1 MENSVRK
8 REWVKTAA
16 IIFLAVL
23 LVLTFF
29 SKTIM
34 NASLPEVAAQQAASG
49 AINARI
55 RGSGTVEASEVYNV
69 TIKQTRKVASVL
81 VKTGQ
86 EINVGDTMF
95 VLEAEDSDELKQA
108 ETDLET
114 LQQNYD
120 KSLIEAGNTAS
131 QENYDLQK
139 AKEAYNEALAIYNQ
153 YSSVSATQ
161 LATQKAAADA
171 KLKELQTA
179 KTTIDNQLTKLK
191 AEKEYTDAQ
200 ATVTEHEATVKSLET
215 EKETLLAS
223 ADIPNPSAR
232 NAKAIQDEINNIKG
246 LNEYIK
252 NITLYESTFTTFSSL
267 CNDDKSIMEECRLH
281 KESML
286 ARIRSGGSS
295 KPSTSKGDNED
306 YSLYAYS
313 EIDEDQQVQN
323 YWDAYDALFP
333 FYYGGTT
340 KEHKKIS
347 TGLVDLQNN
356 LKVATI
362 NDKIDEANHAMSTA
376 QTIVGNY
383 ERSIDDLTK
392 QSDSLDA
399 QINDQQAAVDKLSSA
414 ASAAETVKS
423 TKQALEDLVFKQ
435 NLGDSSSVDMEASK
449 KAIER
454 KQAEVDKLRENAD
467 ELEVKSSVSGTIA
480 SINASA
486 GKSIGGEEQPLATIN
501 VTDRGFTVKIDVTN
515 DQAKKVKTG
524 DTAELVNFWGGD
536 AVATLDQ
543 ITSSQTAGNRTL
555 VFTLT
560 GDIQAGQN
568 VTLSIGQKSANY
580 DALIPLSGLRED
592 SNGKF
597 VYVLESKSSPLGSR
611 YIATRVTVQEL
622 ARDDKSAAVS
632 GISSGDFIITTSN
645 KPVEAGKQVRLAD
658 NG

>member
-120 KSLIEAGNTAS
+120 KSLIEAGNTAA
-131 QENYDLQK
+131 QENYDVQK
-139 AKEAYNEALAIYNQ
+139 ARDAYNEALAIYRQ
-153 YSSVSATQ
+153 YSTMDASQ

-191 AEKEYTDAQ
+191 ADEKYTAAKATITEQEATIKTLEAEKE
-200 ATVTEHEATVKSLET
+200 KLLET
-215 EKETLLAS
+215 LPAS
-223 ADIPNPSAR
+223 YKDCR
-232 NAKAIQDEINNIKG
+232 NASQYQTLINDT
-246 LNEYIK
+246 LNDANYIR
-252 NITLYESTFTTFSSL
+252 NLARYEKKFATFSSL
-267 CNDDKSIMEECRLH
+267 CDNDYAIMKECYENI
-281 KESML
+281 ESMRRRIEGGTVKTPVDEGGNPIYALTTDETAEIYKEAFKAL
-286 ARIRSGGSS
+286 A
-295 KPSTSKGDNED
+295 
-306 YSLYAYS
+306 
-313 EIDEDQQVQN
+313 
-323 YWDAYDALFP
+323 P
-333 FYYGGTT
+333 FYYGYPKDPADGLLNWQDQL
-340 KEHKKIS
+340 KI
-347 TGLVDLQNN
+347 
-356 LKVATI
+356 ATV
-362 NDKIDEANHAMSTA
+362 NDKIADANDAINNPTNGA
-376 QTIVGNY
+376 KTIVGNY

-435 NLGDSSSVDMEASK
+435 NLGDSSSIDLEAAK
-449 KAIER
+449 KSIKK

-480 SINASA
+480 SIDASA

-543 ITSSQTAGNRTL
+543 ITSSKTAGNRTL

>member
-120 KSLIEAGNTAS
+120 KSLIEAGNTAA
-131 QENYDLQK
+131 QENYDVQK
-139 AKEAYNEALAIYNQ
+139 AREAYNEALAVYNQ
-153 YSSVSATQ
+153 YTNVNAAQLTAAITAAENELTNLTAQSKAISEELKQLQTDKETIDADVTAQEAKVKEMEAAEDKYAELKTATDDYDADIVVYGKYYSKLLELTAEPTSSVTYDNKHVITVVSIASQ
-161 LATQKAAADA
+161 PIAAGYCQKD
-171 KLKELQTA
+171 T
-179 KTTIDNQLTKLK
+179 
-191 AEKEYTDAQ
+191 
-200 ATVTEHEATVKSLET
+200 
-215 EKETLLAS
+215 
-223 ADIPNPSAR
+223 
-232 NAKAIQDEINNIKG
+232 
-246 LNEYIK
+246 
-252 NITLYESTFTTFSSL
+252 
-267 CNDDKSIMEECRLH
+267 M
-281 KESML
+281 
-286 ARIRSGGSS
+286 
-295 KPSTSKGDNED
+295 
-306 YSLYAYS
+306 LYAYLV
-313 EIDEDQQVQN
+313 EKGQTEMANDAGIIATAYKTITEDLSKLATLCTEYSRLSVVYN
-323 YWDAYDALFP
+323 PTALSNAR
-333 FYYGGTT
+333 T
-340 KEHKKIS
+340 ELS
-347 TGLVDLQNN
+347 N
-356 LKVATI
+356 LKNNA
-362 NDKIDEANHAMSTA
+362 EHCANLVKSCT
-376 QTIVGNY
+376 
-383 ERSIDDLTK
+383 ER
-392 QSDSLDA
+392 
-399 QINDQQAAVDKLSSA
+399 
-414 ASAAETVKS
+414 ASAAETAVSNKQTEIDKLTKASSAADTVKS

>member
-120 KSLIEAGNTAS
+120 KSLIEAGNTAA
-131 QENYDLQK
+131 QENYDVQK
-139 AKEAYNEALAIYNQ
+139 AREAYNEALAVYNQ
-153 YSSVSATQ
+153 YTNVNAAQLTAAITAAENELTNLTAQSKAISEELKQLQTDKETIDADVTAQEAKVKEMEAAEDKYAELKTATDDYDADIVVYGKYYSKLLELTAEPTSSVTYDNKHVITVVSIASQ
-161 LATQKAAADA
+161 PIAAGYCQKD
-171 KLKELQTA
+171 T
-179 KTTIDNQLTKLK
+179 
-191 AEKEYTDAQ
+191 
-200 ATVTEHEATVKSLET
+200 
-215 EKETLLAS
+215 
-223 ADIPNPSAR
+223 
-232 NAKAIQDEINNIKG
+232 
-246 LNEYIK
+246 
-252 NITLYESTFTTFSSL
+252 
-267 CNDDKSIMEECRLH
+267 M
-281 KESML
+281 
-286 ARIRSGGSS
+286 
-295 KPSTSKGDNED
+295 
-306 YSLYAYS
+306 LYAYLVEKGQT
-313 EIDEDQQVQN
+313 EIANDAGIIATAYKTITEDLSKLATLCTEYSRLSVVYN
-323 YWDAYDALFP
+323 PTALSNAR
-333 FYYGGTT
+333 T
-340 KEHKKIS
+340 ELS
-347 TGLVDLQNN
+347 N
-356 LKVATI
+356 LKNNA
-362 NDKIDEANHAMSTA
+362 DHCANLVKSCT
-376 QTIVGNY
+376 
-383 ERSIDDLTK
+383 ER
-392 QSDSLDA
+392 
-399 QINDQQAAVDKLSSA
+399 
-414 ASAAETVKS
+414 ASAAETAVSNKQTEIDKLTKASSAADTVKS

>member
-120 KSLIEAGNTAS
+120 KSLIEAGNTAA
-131 QENYDLQK
+131 QENYDVQK
-139 AKEAYNEALAIYNQ
+139 AREAYNEALAVYNQ
-153 YSSVSATQ
+153 YTNVNAAQLTAAITAAENELTNLTAQSKAISEELKQLQTDKETIDADVTAQEAKVKEMEAAEDKYAELKTATDDYDADIVVYGKYYSKLLELTAEPTSSVTYDNKHVITVVSIASQ
-161 LATQKAAADA
+161 PIAAGYCQKD
-171 KLKELQTA
+171 T
-179 KTTIDNQLTKLK
+179 
-191 AEKEYTDAQ
+191 
-200 ATVTEHEATVKSLET
+200 
-215 EKETLLAS
+215 
-223 ADIPNPSAR
+223 
-232 NAKAIQDEINNIKG
+232 
-246 LNEYIK
+246 
-252 NITLYESTFTTFSSL
+252 
-267 CNDDKSIMEECRLH
+267 M
-281 KESML
+281 
-286 ARIRSGGSS
+286 
-295 KPSTSKGDNED
+295 
-306 YSLYAYS
+306 LYAYLV
-313 EIDEDQQVQN
+313 EKGQTEMANDAGIIATAYKTITEDLSKLATLCTEYSRLSVVYN
-323 YWDAYDALFP
+323 PTALSNAR
-333 FYYGGTT
+333 T
-340 KEHKKIS
+340 ELS
-347 TGLVDLQNN
+347 N
-356 LKVATI
+356 LKNNA
-362 NDKIDEANHAMSTA
+362 DHCANLVKSCT
-376 QTIVGNY
+376 
-383 ERSIDDLTK
+383 ER
-392 QSDSLDA
+392 
-399 QINDQQAAVDKLSSA
+399 
-414 ASAAETVKS
+414 ASAAETAVSNKQTEIDKLTKASSAADTVKS

-454 KQAEVDKLRENAD
+454 KQEEVAKLREKAD

-632 GISSGDFIITTSN
+632 GISAGDFIITTSN

>member
-120 KSLIEAGNTAS
+120 KSLIEAGNTAA
-131 QENYDLQK
+131 QENYDVQK
-139 AKEAYNEALAIYNQ
+139 AREAYNEALAVYNQ
-153 YSSVSATQ
+153 YTNVNAAQLTAAITAAENELTNLTAQSKAISEELKQLQTDKETIDADVTAQEAKVKEMEAAEDKYAELKTATDDYDADIVVYGKYYSKLLELTAEPTSSVTYDNKHVITVVSIASQ
-161 LATQKAAADA
+161 PIAAGYCQKD
-171 KLKELQTA
+171 T
-179 KTTIDNQLTKLK
+179 
-191 AEKEYTDAQ
+191 
-200 ATVTEHEATVKSLET
+200 
-215 EKETLLAS
+215 
-223 ADIPNPSAR
+223 
-232 NAKAIQDEINNIKG
+232 
-246 LNEYIK
+246 
-252 NITLYESTFTTFSSL
+252 
-267 CNDDKSIMEECRLH
+267 M
-281 KESML
+281 
-286 ARIRSGGSS
+286 
-295 KPSTSKGDNED
+295 
-306 YSLYAYS
+306 LYAYLV
-313 EIDEDQQVQN
+313 EKGQTEMANDAGIIATAYKTITEDLSKLATLCTEYSRLSVVYN
-323 YWDAYDALFP
+323 PTALSNAR
-333 FYYGGTT
+333 T
-340 KEHKKIS
+340 ELS
-347 TGLVDLQNN
+347 N
-356 LKVATI
+356 LKNNA
-362 NDKIDEANHAMSTA
+362 EHCANLVKSCT
-376 QTIVGNY
+376 
-383 ERSIDDLTK
+383 ER
-392 QSDSLDA
+392 
-399 QINDQQAAVDKLSSA
+399 
-414 ASAAETVKS
+414 ASAAETAVSNKQTEIDKLTKASSAADTVKS

-435 NLGDSSSVDMEASK
+435 NLGDSSSIDMEASK

-645 KPVEAGKQVRLAD
+645 KPIEAGKQVRLAD

>member
-120 KSLIEAGNTAS
+120 KSLIEAGNTAA
-131 QENYDLQK
+131 QENYDVQK
-139 AKEAYNEALAIYNQ
+139 AREAYNEALAVYNQ
-153 YSSVSATQ
+153 YTNVNAAQLTAAIIAAENELTNLTAQSKAISEELKQLQTDKETIDADVTAQEAKVKEMEAAEDKYAELKTATDDYDADIVVYGKYYSKLLELTAEPTSSVTYDNKHVITVVSIASQ
-161 LATQKAAADA
+161 PIAAGYCQKD
-171 KLKELQTA
+171 T
-179 KTTIDNQLTKLK
+179 
-191 AEKEYTDAQ
+191 
-200 ATVTEHEATVKSLET
+200 
-215 EKETLLAS
+215 
-223 ADIPNPSAR
+223 
-232 NAKAIQDEINNIKG
+232 
-246 LNEYIK
+246 
-252 NITLYESTFTTFSSL
+252 
-267 CNDDKSIMEECRLH
+267 M
-281 KESML
+281 
-286 ARIRSGGSS
+286 
-295 KPSTSKGDNED
+295 
-306 YSLYAYS
+306 LYAYLV
-313 EIDEDQQVQN
+313 EKGQTEMANDAGIIATAYKTITEDLSKLATLCTEYSRLSVVYN
-323 YWDAYDALFP
+323 PTALSNAR
-333 FYYGGTT
+333 T
-340 KEHKKIS
+340 ELS
-347 TGLVDLQNN
+347 N
-356 LKVATI
+356 LKNNA
-362 NDKIDEANHAMSTA
+362 DHCANLVKSCT
-376 QTIVGNY
+376 
-383 ERSIDDLTK
+383 ER
-392 QSDSLDA
+392 
-399 QINDQQAAVDKLSSA
+399 
-414 ASAAETVKS
+414 ASAAETAVSNKQTEIDKLTKASSAADTVKS

>member
-120 KSLIEAGNTAS
+120 KSLIEAGNTAA
-131 QENYDLQK
+131 QENYDVQK
-139 AKEAYNEALAIYNQ
+139 AREAYNEALAVYNQ
-153 YSSVSATQ
+153 YTNVNAAQLTAAITAAENELTNLTAQSKAISEELKQLQTDKETIDADVTAQEAKVKEMEAAEDKYAELKTATDDYDADIVVYGKYYSKLLELTAEPTSSVTYDNKHVITVVSIASQ
-161 LATQKAAADA
+161 PIAAGYCQKD
-171 KLKELQTA
+171 T
-179 KTTIDNQLTKLK
+179 
-191 AEKEYTDAQ
+191 
-200 ATVTEHEATVKSLET
+200 
-215 EKETLLAS
+215 
-223 ADIPNPSAR
+223 
-232 NAKAIQDEINNIKG
+232 
-246 LNEYIK
+246 
-252 NITLYESTFTTFSSL
+252 
-267 CNDDKSIMEECRLH
+267 M
-281 KESML
+281 
-286 ARIRSGGSS
+286 
-295 KPSTSKGDNED
+295 
-306 YSLYAYS
+306 LYAYLV
-313 EIDEDQQVQN
+313 EKGQTEMANDAGIIATAYKTITEDLSKLATLCTEYSRLSVVYN
-323 YWDAYDALFP
+323 PTALSNAR
-333 FYYGGTT
+333 T
-340 KEHKKIS
+340 ELS
-347 TGLVDLQNN
+347 N
-356 LKVATI
+356 LKNNA
-362 NDKIDEANHAMSTA
+362 DHCANLVKSCT
-376 QTIVGNY
+376 
-383 ERSIDDLTK
+383 ER
-392 QSDSLDA
+392 
-399 QINDQQAAVDKLSSA
+399 
-414 ASAAETVKS
+414 ASAAETAVSNKQTEIDKLTKASSAADTVKS

-632 GISSGDFIITTSN
+632 GISAGDFIITTSN

>member
-1 MENSVRK
+1 MENGVRK

-16 IIFLAVL
+16 IILLAVL

-34 NASLPEVAAQQAASG
+34 NASLPEVATQQVSSG

-55 RGSGTVEASEVYNV
+55 RGQGTVEASEVYNV
-69 TIKQTRKVASVL
+69 TIKQTRKVSSVL

-86 EINVGDTMF
+86 EINVGDTLF

-120 KSLIEAGNTAS
+120 KSLIEAGNTAA
-131 QENYDLQK
+131 QENRDVQV
-139 AKEAYNEALAIYNQ
+139 AREAYNEALAVYNQ
-153 YSSVSATQ
+153 YTNVSAM
-161 LATQKAAADA
+161 
-171 KLKELQTA
+171 
-179 KTTIDNQLTKLK
+179 QLTTAITAAENELESLTVQSKAISEHLK
-191 AEKEYTDAQ
+191 Q
-200 ATVTEHEATVKSLET
+200 LQT
-215 EKETLLAS
+215 EKETLDSKVSQAEAQVKEMEAAEDKYSELKKATNAYEADLVVYGEYYKQLLAVTNERES
-223 ADIPNPSAR
+223 SVEKDTSDVVSKVHIYAQPVASGYCQKDTLLYSYLADKAPDLAENAGVITTAYNTITKDLETLETLCTEYSRLSVVYNKNALENARTELDGLKR
-232 NAKAIQDEINNIKG
+232 NADNLTAQ
-246 LNEYIK
+246 IK
-252 NITLYESTFTTFSSL
+252 NCTDQVSAAETATANKQT
-267 CNDDKSIMEECRLH
+267 
-281 KESML
+281 
-286 ARIRSGGSS
+286 
-295 KPSTSKGDNED
+295 
-306 YSLYAYS
+306 
-313 EIDEDQQVQN
+313 EI
-323 YWDAYDALFP
+323 
-333 FYYGGTT
+333 
-340 KEHKKIS
+340 
-347 TGLVDLQNN
+347 
-356 LKVATI
+356 
-362 NDKIDEANHAMSTA
+362 
-376 QTIVGNY
+376 
-383 ERSIDDLTK
+383 
-392 QSDSLDA
+392 
-399 QINDQQAAVDKLSSA
+399 DKLSKAS
-414 ASAAETVKS
+414 SAAETVKS
-423 TKQALEDLVFKQ
+423 TKKTLEDLVFKQ
-435 NLGDSSSVDMEASK
+435 NLGDSSSIDMEAAK

-454 KQAEVDKLRENAD
+454 KQEEVAKLRENAD

-480 SINASA
+480 SISASA

-501 VTDRGFTVKIDVTN
+501 VTDRGFTVKIDVTSE
-515 DQAKKVKTG
+515 QAKKVKVG

-543 ITSSQTAGNRTL
+543 ITNSQSSGSRTL

-568 VTLSIGQKSANY
+568 ITLSIGQKSANY

-597 VYVLESKSSPLGSR
+597 VYVLQSKNSPLGSR

-632 GISSGDFIITTSN
+632 GISQGDFIITTSN